1 MSVKP
6 ASPDLAATIDAR
18 LAERAPWPDVDW
30 MVVCGSGLGMGLV
43 EEPEL
48 GLKTEVVV
56 PLEELGL
63 PAPAVEG
70 HGHSLV
76 FGRVGARRV
85 CMQAGRLHPYEGH
98 PVATCVGALSAMLR
112 RGVGGVVLTCAVGA
126 LAPELEVGQ
135 LVLLADQMNLLG
147 PTPLVGPKFLD
158 CSRLYTPALR
168 ARIQAWASASQRGP
182 LHEVV
187 YAHARGPQY
196 ETPAETRALRALG
209 GDVVG
214 MSTTYEALCVAELGA
229 MLAGI
234 GVVTNAAGAE
244 DLSHE
249 EVQVHSARARASLAR
264 LLAHLLGGTPGAP

>member
-1 MSVKP
+1 MAP
-6 ASPDLAATIDAR
+6 TASDLDTALAA
-18 LAERAPWPDVDW
+18 RAPWSRVDW
-30 MVVCGSGLGMGLV
+30 LVVCGSGLGMGLV
-43 EEPEL
+43 QAPEL
-48 GLKTEVVV
+48 GFRSEATV
-56 PLEELGL
+56 PLQDLGL

-70 HGHSLV
+70 HGHALV
-76 FGRVGARRV
+76 FGHVGASRV

-98 PVATCVGALSAMLR
+98 AVSTCVGALAAMLR

-147 PTPLVGPKFLD
+147 PTPLVGPRFLD

-168 ARIQAWASASQRGP
+168 ARVQAWARAAGRGP
-182 LHEVV
+182 LPEVV

-214 MSTTYEALCVAELGA
+214 MSTTYEALSVAAHGA
-229 MLAGI
+229 ALAGI

-244 DLSHE
+244 DLSHD
-249 EVQVHSARARASLAR
+249 EVQVASARARAGLAR
-264 LLAHLLGGTPGAP
+264 LLADLLGQGAPSAP